1 MGEDKNLEQNSD
13 NSNEKLHISDVRRS
27 FSFTYDDLKQAFE
40 DGSWVTSWSDMGIEM
55 KYDNFEKWFEE
66 WVKKNYV

>member
-1 MGEDKNLEQNSD
+1 MKEVNKNTELDNTDK
-13 NSNEKLHISDVRRS
+13 KLHISGVRRS

-40 DGSWVTSWSDMGIEM
+40 DGGWVTSWSDMGIEM
-55 KYDNFEKWFEE
+55 KYDNFEEWFEE

>member
-1 MGEDKNLEQNSD
+1 MEEVNKNTELENTDK
-13 NSNEKLHISDVRRS
+13 KLHISDVRRS

-55 KYDNFEKWFEE
+55 KYNSFEK
-66 WVKKNYV
+66 